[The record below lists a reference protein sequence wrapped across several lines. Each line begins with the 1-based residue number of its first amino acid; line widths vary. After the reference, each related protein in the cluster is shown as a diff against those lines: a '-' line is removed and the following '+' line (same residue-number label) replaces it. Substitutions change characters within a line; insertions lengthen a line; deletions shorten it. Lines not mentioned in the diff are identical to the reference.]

1 MENFGERLKELRL
14 EKGLTQKQLANE
26 IGNTQ
31 SAIVYWE
38 SNKQEPTISTL
49 KKLCRFFN
57 VSADYLL
64 GLEDDFGARIPA
76 VPAGAAGVMSD
87 TITHEERTLI
97 EKYRELNAP
106 GKKLVRTVIDTQL
119 ATMDESKKNDIS

>member
-1 MENFGERLKELRL
+1 MENNCFGKRLRILRL
-14 EKGLTQKQLANE
+14 ERNLTQKQLANE

-57 VSADYLL
+57 VSADYLI
-64 GLEDDFGARIPA
+64 GLE
-76 VPAGAAGVMSD
+76 
-87 TITHEERTLI
+87 E
-97 EKYRELNAP
+97 
-106 GKKLVRTVIDTQL
+106 
-119 ATMDESKKNDIS
+119 

>member
-14 EKGLTQKQLANE
+14 EKGLTQKQVANE

-57 VSADYLL
+57 VSADYLI
-64 GLEDDFGARIPA
+64 GLE
-76 VPAGAAGVMSD
+76 
-87 TITHEERTLI
+87 E
-97 EKYRELNAP
+97 
-106 GKKLVRTVIDTQL
+106 
-119 ATMDESKKNDIS
+119 

>member
-1 MENFGERLKELRL
+1 MEFSENLKYLRNSTQC
-14 EKGLTQKQLANE
+14 TQKKLAE
-26 IGNTQ
+26 YLGLSANT
-31 SAIVYWE
+31 VCEWE
-38 SNKQEPTISTL
+38 KNRSEPSIQTIR
-49 KKLCRFFN
+49 KLAEFFD

-76 VPAGAAGVMSD
+76 VPAGAADVMSD

-119 ATMDESKKNDIS
+119 AAMDESKKNDIS

>member
-64 GLEDDFGARIPA
+64 GIKDD
-76 VPAGAAGVMSD
+76 
-87 TITHEERTLI
+87 
-97 EKYRELNAP
+97 
-106 GKKLVRTVIDTQL
+106 
-119 ATMDESKKNDIS
+119 

>member
-1 MENFGERLKELRL
+1 MIDFGEKLKELRI
-14 EKGLTQKQLANE
+14 EQGLTQKQLANE

-57 VSADYLL
+57 VSADYLI
-64 GLEDDFGARIPA
+64 GLE
-76 VPAGAAGVMSD
+76 
-87 TITHEERTLI
+87 E
-97 EKYRELNAP
+97 
-106 GKKLVRTVIDTQL
+106 
-119 ATMDESKKNDIS
+119 